1 MRRLG
6 RTGLVA
12 FLAVVGLGY
21 VLWRYRSAQPV
32 DVGRP
37 APRVEAV
44 DLRGRPVSLDQ
55 LRGQVVLLNIWATWC
70 EPCREE
76 MPSLERLHRRLAAE
90 GLRIVAVSVDE
101 GSPRVVAD
109 FARAFGLTFAIW
121 HDPANRVGRAYRITG
136 LPESFLLD
144 RRGVIIKRVIGAK
157 VWDDSATV
165 ALVRRV
171 LQER

>member
-1 MRRLG
+1 MNRLG
-6 RTGLVA
+6 RTGFVA
-12 FLAVVGLGY
+12 LLAVVALGY
-21 VLWRYRSAQPV
+21 VLWRYRTTQPV

-37 APRVEAV
+37 APPVRAV
-44 DLRGRPVSLDQ
+44 DLQGRPVALAQ

-70 EPCREE
+70 APCREE
-76 MPSLERLHRRLAAE
+76 MPSLERLHRRLAPE

-101 GSPRVVAD
+101 GARRVVAD
-109 FARAFGLTFAIW
+109 FARRFGLTFAIW

-136 LPESFLLD
+136 LPESFLID
-144 RRGVIIKRVIGAK
+144 RDGVIVKRVIGAK

-171 LQER
+171 LHER